1 MPNSDPQDED
11 NPRLVSIP
19 EAPDYYEAVSEDD
32 KIDLSDD
39 ELAKIPEREK
49 IYGRSILATFSYGMV
64 DPFLTTIAIDMGA
77 TGSQMGWLRAL
88 SNLLGNFVQPVFG
101 FLSDKIQ
108 RRSVFVALSNILY
121 SSIWILLLF
130 VNKVVMIIVI
140 ASVIS
145 LVVSLGTPA
154 WTALLGEIIPQKIR
168 GKIIANVNWFSQFP
182 YILSTILGGILFNY
196 IAGELSIGSWTFQLN
211 YFLPIAFGL
220 VAGFASAFAIFSFKE
235 KKARSRAQVLSKLL
249 EKKTNRKSK
258 IKSHEKEADSSV
270 IESVIING
278 KDSQAIASDGIEA
291 ICVTTDVTKSLEI
304 SKDAETIEESFTIKV
319 LEMFKNKDFRKF
331 TIVFGI
337 QSFFMSWCWPLFPI
351 RQRSDIGANFLEIA
365 IFSVVMSI
373 ATVITIRY
381 AGGISDLIGRKP
393 QMVMNRF
400 ILVAMPISYMFAS
413 QVWHIIVIH
422 AIICIPLG
430 LNSAVMQSYLIDVTP
445 EKNRS
450 LYVGFYN
457 MFYGVILFLGSL
469 LGGYLVDFLI
479 GEITIGGFS
488 PFYSQ
493 YKAVTIAFAVGF
505 VGRLTTAFPFL
516 TLREVKTFP
525 YKLRDLPRLVF
536 RSKKLLAL
544 VSTVSFFFG
553 FWLVIMGIMGYLP

>member
-1 MPNSDPQDED
+1 MPNNDPQDED

-291 ICVTTDVTKSLEI
+291 ICVTTDETKTLEI

-553 FWLVIMGIMGYLP
+553 FCLVITGIMGCLP